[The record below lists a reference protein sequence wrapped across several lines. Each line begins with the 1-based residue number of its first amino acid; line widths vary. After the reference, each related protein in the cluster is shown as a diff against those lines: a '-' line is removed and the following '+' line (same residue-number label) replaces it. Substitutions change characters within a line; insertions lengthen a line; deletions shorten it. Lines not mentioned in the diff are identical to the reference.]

1 MNKMQPIKNKH
12 TIYCLSAITEIH
24 NERNST
30 KYLLPIK
37 TFAATV
43 HVDDLVDFGYNSVH

>member
-1 MNKMQPIKNKH
+1 MQPIKNKH

-37 TFAATV
+37 TA
-43 HVDDLVDFGYNSVH
+43 